1 MHLRTLPSVDQVLQ
15 KLKQTHA
22 LPQCLIVSEI
32 RAELAERR
40 NALLAGLPVS
50 AMSIE
55 EAVEQRLE
63 NLLQPSFRRVVNATG
78 VILHTNLGRAPLV
91 PFEPLTGYSNLEY
104 DLKAGE
110 RGKRDQHISA
120 LLERVLGKPAIV
132 VNNNAAAVFL
142 VLNELAAGYEVIV
155 SRGELIEIGDGF
167 RIPDIMARS
176 GAILREVGTT
186 NQTRISDY
194 EAAINERTRLILRV
208 HRSNFRISGFT
219 QCPALEE
226 LVTLGRK
233 YNLPIYED
241 LGSGCLINLRTYGID
256 EPLVF
261 DSVQAGVS
269 LVSFSGD
276 KLLGGPQA
284 GIIAGQSELV
294 QRVRRNPL
302 YRAFRVDKLTI
313 QALTVTFG
321 HVIRQNWKDIPA
333 LRMIMQN
340 LEEIHDR
347 ACYVVDQIRGV
358 PCEVNQNQ
366 SAVGGGS
373 TPSLTLPTWV
383 IELSVPEPDH
393 FAAQLRQSPVP
404 IVARIERDRVILDM
418 RTVADDE
425 LDWIVSAVNRAAAIQ

>member
-1 MHLRTLPSVDQVLQ
+1 MHPRKLPSVDRVLQ
-15 KLKQTHA
+15 RLKHIRE
-22 LPQCLIVSEI
+22 LPQCVIVSEI

-40 NALLAGLPVS
+40 SALLTGLS
-50 AMSIE
+50 ASAVPIE
-55 EAVEQRLE
+55 DAVEQRLE
-63 NLLQPSFRRVVNATG
+63 RLLQPSFRRVVNATG

-110 RGKRDQHISA
+110 RGRRDQHISI
-120 LLERVLGKPAIV
+120 LLERVLGRPAIV

-142 VLNELAAGYEVIV
+142 ILHELAAGYEVIV

-167 RIPDIMARS
+167 RIPDIMSRS
-176 GAILREVGTT
+176 GAILREVGST
-186 NQTRISDY
+186 NRTRISDY
-194 EAAINERTRLILRV
+194 ETAINERTRLILRV
-208 HRSNFRISGFT
+208 HPSNFRVSGFT
-219 QCPALEE
+219 ERPALEE
-226 LVTLGRK
+226 LVALGRK
-233 YNLPIYED
+233 HNLPVYED
-241 LGSGCLINLRTYGID
+241 LGSGCLVNLRTYGLD
-256 EPLVF
+256 EPVVT

-284 GIIAGQSELV
+284 GIIAGHAELV

-321 HVIRQNWKDIPA
+321 HVIRQNWKAIPA

-340 LEEIHDR
+340 LEEIYAR
-347 ACYVVDQIRGV
+347 ARYVVDQICGV
-358 PCEVNQNQ
+358 PCEVSQGE

-383 IELSVPEPDH
+383 IELRVSKPDH

-425 LDWIVSAVNRAAAIQ
+425 LDWIVAAVNQAAAIH